1 MQSIPDPGR
10 PVLRARLALALI
22 AVMPAVGAAQPAV
35 PPLGPATGLEA
46 IPNGDLVAGL
56 EGWSQVGP
64 TMTLLGGP
72 LIEAGDNTTVVG
84 PAFTVPANAQAL
96 PLVLGVPGANAL
108 LDISARPVAG
118 GADIPLVT
126 LTPDR
131 AVRSVDVPIAAAR
144 GRAVRVVID
153 PVSSLGRRVYVRS
166 IGPPVEVLPGWD
178 IRRGLPVVTSRWGR
192 RGLDVQD
199 APLEVT
205 TAPFSP
211 RGRTAFVGVSVRGA
225 GTVRASLR
233 GRAAR
238 ASAKAGS
245 WTTLRLRVPKGARGV
260 RIAFTATP
268 APGERLMVAG
278 IGAPAPRTPP
288 RPAPPRSRS

>member
-22 AVMPAVGAAQPAV
+22 AVTPAIAAAQATV
-35 PPLGPATGLEA
+35 PPLGPATGLDA

-84 PAFTVPANAQAL
+84 PAFTVPANAQAM
-96 PLVLGVPGANAL
+96 PIVLGVPGSNAL

-118 GADIPLVT
+118 GADVPLATVV
-126 LTPDR
+126 PDR
-131 AVRSVDVPIAAAR
+131 AVRSVDVPIAAVR
-144 GRAVRVVID
+144 GRAVRLVID

-166 IGPPVEVLPGWD
+166 MGPPVEVLPGWD
-178 IRRGLPVVTSRWGR
+178 VRRGLPVVATRWGR

-199 APLEVT
+199 TPLDAT

-211 RGRTAFVGVSVRGA
+211 RARTAFVGVSVRGA
-225 GTVRASLR
+225 GTVRVGLR
-233 GRAAR
+233 GRTAR
-238 ASAKAGS
+238 ASARAGS
-245 WTTLRLRVPKGARGV
+245 WTTLRLPVPKGARGV
-260 RIAFTATP
+260 RITFTAAP

-288 RPAPPRSRS
+288 RPAPPGGRS